1 MTDHVIIK
9 SYKNGISIQL
19 SDQLPFSDILEECY
33 NTFNSSAKF
42 FDGASVALAI
52 EGRELSQTEE
62 LMLLRSIQSA
72 CNIKIVCI
80 AGKNAETEEI
90 LSRSLKQ
97 LDFERLDMDSGVE
110 RAQFVKGSLKK
121 GDFYEA
127 EESVIVIGDVDTN
140 ATIVSKKNVIVLGT
154 LLGEVYAGTD
164 GNRHFVAA
172 LDFCPKKLRIG
183 DAADYK
189 RPAFSRWGK
198 RVSVGPLCAYQIGT
212 HIETKE
218 LKFTEELQETLF
230 G

>member
-154 LLGEVYAGTD
+154 LLG
-164 GNRHFVAA
+164 
-172 LDFCPKKLRIG
+172 
-183 DAADYK
+183 DYK